1 MHAQCRSQIQC
12 DKCRSSF
19 STETSLTKHRR
30 FCDSA
35 NPRPSIQPQQN
46 MQPQSNAL
54 PMANQ
59 NPFQYLMH
67 RLPFFPTNFPPYP
80 NIFHPPITGPPP
92 SLYNNPFAYGAQL
105 PTMQPTE
112 KPVQEK
118 RETPPPPEII
128 SEPIEISPPMGD
140 EAASKHSSPG
150 KPREEEEPT
159 DLSMDYAQS
168 LVDVEEEDEEEE
180 ESNDQP
186 LDLSHKEIKVRTPSP
201 KVEECPVREQP
212 TPEKVTL
219 TPPMAYPRP
228 INPRELLQVMYRPP
242 GNFLGFPPDRYQSTY
257 ATPPRGFPFLNLPPR
272 STNFDLLRPGF
283 GSLNKPPGDVLHQG
297 KLKDRYS
304 CKYCAKIFPRS
315 ANLTRHL
322 RTHTGEQPYK
332 CKYCERSFSIS
343 SNLQRHVRNIHNKE
357 KPFKCPLC
365 ERCFGQQT
373 NLDRHLKKHETDDG
387 SVIADIADSPSSSN
401 EPERDCMDEMRS
413 FMGKVAPGDIVGPYG
428 PHIYT
433 PPHQLIDVVGKAAD
447 DDEGERYLDVNHVM
461 SSRNFKGGMD
471 RFQRLKHQQKSHLNN
486 NDQPIQIIT

>member
-1 MHAQCRSQIQC
+1 
-12 DKCRSSF
+12 
-19 STETSLTKHRR
+19 
-30 FCDSA
+30 
-35 NPRPSIQPQQN
+35 
-46 MQPQSNAL
+46 
-54 PMANQ
+54 MANQ

-67 RLPFFPTNFPPYP
+67 RLPFFPPNFPPYP

-92 SLYNNPFAYGAQL
+92 SLYNNPFAYGAQI
-105 PTMQPTE
+105 PTIPTE
-112 KPVQEK
+112 KPPVEEK
-118 RETPPPPEII
+118 REKTP
-128 SEPIEISPPMGD
+128 EPIEISPPMVD
-140 EAASKHSSPG
+140 EPASKHSSP
-150 KPREEEEPT
+150 RAEEEPT

-168 LVDVEEEDEEEE
+168 LVDVEEDGEEEEE

-186 LDLSHKEIKVRTPSP
+186 LDLSHKEIKVPTPSP
-201 KVEECPVREQP
+201 KVEESPE
-212 TPEKVTL
+212 PEKVTL

-242 GNFLGFPPDRYQSTY
+242 GNFLGFPPDRFQPTY
-257 ATPPRGFPFLNLPPR
+257 PTPPRGFPFLNLPPR
-272 STNFDLLRPGF
+272 PTNFDLLRPGF

-387 SVIADIADSPSSSN
+387 SVIADIPDSPGSSN

-428 PHIYT
+428 HIYT
-433 PPHQLIDVVGKAAD
+433 PPHQLIDVVGKD
-447 DDEGERYLDVNHVM
+447 DDEGYLD
-461 SSRNFKGGMD
+461 
-471 RFQRLKHQQKSHLNN
+471 RFHRLKHEQKSHLNN